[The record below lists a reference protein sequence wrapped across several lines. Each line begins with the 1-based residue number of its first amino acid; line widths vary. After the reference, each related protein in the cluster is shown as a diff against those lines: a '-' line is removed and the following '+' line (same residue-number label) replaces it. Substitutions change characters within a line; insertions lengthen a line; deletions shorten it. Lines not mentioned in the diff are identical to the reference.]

1 MSPDRTMQSILI
13 TANSKLA
20 MFDFPELNTMTAV
33 DNKCPDGRLPIAVRF
48 ILDDFATNV
57 KISEF
62 PRIVSCIRSRG
73 ISAMMMI
80 QSEAQLQAAYGEDG
94 QTIISSADTYLYLG
108 GNDLQTAQA
117 VAVRGDIP
125 LDKVLSLPIGECII
139 FRRGSRPVQARTFR
153 LDEHRDYFQ
162 VKENS
167 IFPMI
172 KHGFFR

>member
-1 MSPDRTMQSILI
+1 MQSILI

-73 ISAMMMI
+73 ISGMMMI

-108 GNDLQTAQA
+108 GQ
-117 VAVRGDIP
+117 
-125 LDKVLSLPIGECII
+125 
-139 FRRGSRPVQARTFR
+139 
-153 LDEHRDYFQ
+153 
-162 VKENS
+162 
-167 IFPMI
+167 
-172 KHGFFR
+172 

>member
-1 MSPDRTMQSILI
+1 LI
-13 TANSKLA
+13 DFRKPSLGSETLYYINNPYAVFGDFEIEKAMRLFGQYDYSGAKEKLE
-20 MFDFPELNTMTAV
+20 ELREKV
-33 DNKCPDGRLPIAVRF
+33 SDLVIRQQLRF
-48 ILDDFATNV
+48 
-57 KISEF
+57 SY
-62 PRIVSCIRSRG
+62 
-73 ISAMMMI
+73 MMMI

-117 VAVRGDIP
+117 VAMRGDIP
-125 LDKVLSLPIGECII
+125 LDKILSLPIGECII

-167 IFPMI
+167 KSPMI
-172 KHGFFR
+172 KHSFFR

>member
-1 MSPDRTMQSILI
+1 MDGISNLFFEQALQ
-13 TANSKLA
+13 
-20 MFDFPELNTMTAV
+20 ELCNYA
-33 DNKCPDGRLPIAVRF
+33 DNKCSDGRLPIAVRF

-57 KISEF
+57 KINEF

-94 QTIISSADTYLYLG
+94 QTIISSADTYL
-108 GNDLQTAQA
+108 
-117 VAVRGDIP
+117 
-125 LDKVLSLPIGECII
+125 SWE
-139 FRRGSRPVQARTFR
+139 ARTFR

-167 IFPMI
+167 KSPMI
-172 KHGFFR
+172 KHSFFR